1 MPRSRRTSPSGG
13 SRCVFFVGSGW
24 IFLQRGVWTS
34 VAAKTGK
41 ATEGEEQSVRRGV
54 CRVSEGMSTN
64 EPLGCDGQLSSS
76 GKYFFLGTGKRTNAN
91 PAEEVGPPSEERD
104 AKRVGSIV
112 ERTAWVG
119 KRETNRWEETNRVL
133 WEWLV
138 EAIPRGRV
146 NKGSGSDAA
155 KGFGEGDFGKGDV
168 CD

>member
-1 MPRSRRTSPSGG
+1 M
-13 SRCVFFVGSGW
+13 
-24 IFLQRGVWTS
+24 WTS

-41 ATEGEEQSVRRGV
+41 ATEGEEQSVRGSMRGA
-54 CRVSEGMSTN
+54 SKGMSKN
-64 EPLGCDGQLSSS
+64 ESIGCDGQLSSS
-76 GKYFFLGTGKRTNAN
+76 GKYFFLGVGKRTNAN

-112 ERTAWVG
+112 ERVAWIG
-119 KRETNRWEETNRVL
+119 KRKTSGWEETNRVL